1 MKIKAQRVAL
11 MMGLWAPCT
20 WGGAHV
26 WEQEEESEA
35 GGDEVTRLIDPAA
48 AQSQRG
54 SSREVAFTFRE
65 RRAF

>member
-1 MKIKAQRVAL
+1 M
-11 MMGLWAPCT
+11 
-20 WGGAHV
+20 

-48 AQSQRG
+48 ARSQRG